1 MDKKQK
7 KIAQNKSVS
16 RSFRCTQEEYETMNE
31 LAEKSGKKFSRYII
45 DSATK
50 HTDGTDASLTFRML
64 EKLGYLMEKQKAGR
78 MTESECLEE
87 IKEEMNYT
95 WLSLE

>member
-31 LAEKSGKKFSRYII
+31 LAEKSGKKFSQYII
-45 DSATK
+45 DCATK
-50 HTDGTDASLTFRML
+50 RTGGADASLTIRIL
-64 EKLGYLMEKQKAGR
+64 GKLDYLMEKQKTGR
-78 MTESECLEE
+78 MTKSECLED
-87 IKEEMNYT
+87 IKEEMNYI
-95 WLSLE
+95 WLSLK